1 MAKSSNN
8 LKVKLIKSAIG
19 RPPKQRKVLK
29 GLNLNRL
36 NKMVTLKDTREIRG
50 MIEKVS
56 HLVEIIGE

>member
-1 MAKSSNN
+1 MAKSSKT
-8 LKVKLIKSAIG
+8 LSVRLIKSGIG
-19 RPPKQRKVLK
+19 KSPKQRRVLQ

>member
-1 MAKSSNN
+1 MVKSSKT
-8 LKVKLIKSAIG
+8 LDVRLIKSGIG
-19 RPPKQRKVLK
+19 KPLKQRRVLK

>member
-1 MAKSSNN
+1 MGKSSNT
-8 LKVKLIKSAIG
+8 LRIRLIKSGIG
-19 RPPKQRKVLK
+19 KPLKQKKVLK

-36 NKMVTLKDTREIRG
+36 NKMVTLRDTREIRG

>member
-56 HLVEIIGE
+56 HLVEIVEE

>member
-1 MAKSSNN
+1 VAKSSKN

-56 HLVEIIGE
+56 HLVEIIRE

>member
-1 MAKSSNN
+1 LDKSSNT
-8 LKVKLIKSAIG
+8 LRVRLIKSGIG
-19 RPPKQRKVLK
+19 KPLRQRRVLK

-56 HLVEIIGE
+56 HLVEIVGE

>member
-1 MAKSSNN
+1 MGKSSNT
-8 LKVKLIKSAIG
+8 LRVKLIKSAIG
-19 RPPKQRKVLK
+19 RSAKQRKVLK

-36 NKMVTLKDTREIRG
+36 NKMVNLKDTREIRG

>member
-1 MAKSSNN
+1 MVKSSKT
-8 LKVKLIKSAIG
+8 LSVRLIRSGIG
-19 RPPKQRKVLK
+19 RPPRQRRILK

-56 HLVEIIGE
+56 HLVEIIGK

>member
-1 MAKSSNN
+1 VAKSSNN